1 MPVGASTRL
10 TLGASQRLKQT
21 REFTRL
27 KAGGRRLARGC
38 LLLNWG
44 EQAPAGR
51 SRLGVVASKHI
62 GNAVV
67 RARSKRLLKEAFRL
81 HQHQLRVPADVV
93 LVARNSIAGISF
105 AEVDRDF
112 LNALQAAGLLRLPA

>member
-10 TLGASQRLKQT
+10 TLGASQRLKQA
-21 REFTRL
+21 RDFFRL

-44 EQAPAGR
+44 ETPPQGR
-51 SRLGVVASKHI
+51 SRLGVVASKGI

-67 RARSKRLLKEAFRL
+67 RARAKRLLREVFRL
-81 HQHQLRVPADVV
+81 HQHELRAPSDVV
-93 LVARNSIAGISF
+93 LVARNSIANKAF
-105 AEVDRDF
+105 ADVDRDF
-112 LNALQAAGLLRLPA
+112 LSALRAAGLLQP